1 MQNKTE
7 MVFASHRPAHGVLI
21 LAFLYLPITVFSLE
35 SQTLYLHKVS
45 NISTGALC
53 NDGTPAIYYLHNN
66 MSSSKWMIYLE
77 GGGGCNSESDC
88 QNRFW
93 KTPYFMSSKSY
104 PKEIKTKTIM
114 AAKEFEDYNKVYNL
128 FSFPS

>member
-1 MQNKTE
+1 MEN
-7 MVFASHRPAHGVLI
+7 
-21 LAFLYLPITVFSLE
+21 
-35 SQTLYLHKVS
+35 LHD
-45 NISTGALC
+45 
-53 NDGTPAIYYLHNN
+53 NDC
-66 MSSSKWMIYLE
+66 
-77 GGGGCNSESDC
+77 GGGCNSELDC
-88 QNRFW
+88 QNRFR